1 MVLLPLTLGYPWI
14 PKPHG
19 FDPPPTD
26 NHHPQELYS
35 VNLSAHS
42 QTKPETLQEAL
53 NPKPASRYNTRT
65 YIYIPINIIINYLNI
80 YIFVYIYIESISTFS
95 DFGQAANPKPHTHRP
110 RGQEVFL
117 GQLGAWA

>member
-26 NHHPQELYS
+26 NHHPQELYI

-80 YIFVYIYIESISTFS
+80 YIYLFIYI
-95 DFGQAANPKPHTHRP
+95 
-110 RGQEVFL
+110 
-117 GQLGAWA
+117 